1 MFALLFMFAGI
12 ALGYLLRET
21 RAAAFF
27 CRLVMPCIL
36 ALLFCMGA
44 LIGNNRAIMDNLD
57 TLGLQGLI
65 LAACTMTGSCIA
77 VTIIV
82 RLFFKDNKADRYPRS
97 IAVPPD
103 GSKPGEKA

>member
-1 MFALLFMFAGI
+1 MFAGI

-21 RAAAFF
+21 RTAAFF

-65 LAACTMTGSCIA
+65 LAVCAMIGSSIV

-82 RLFFKDNKADRYPRS
+82 RLFFKDNKADRYPRN
-97 IAVPPD
+97 IAVPSE
-103 GSKPGEKA
+103 GTKPGEKA

>member
-1 MFALLFMFAGI
+1 MFAGI
-12 ALGYLLRET
+12 AVGYLLRET

-57 TLGLQGLI
+57 TLGLQGFI
-65 LAACTMTGSCIA
+65 LAVAGMTGSCIA

-82 RLFFKDNKADRYPRS
+82 RLFFKDNKADRLPQSITVPSDRS
-97 IAVPPD
+97 T
-103 GSKPGEKA
+103 PGEKA

>member
-44 LIGNNRAIMDNLD
+44 LIGNNRTIMDNLD
-57 TLGLQGLI
+57 TLGLQGLL
-65 LAACTMTGSCIA
+65 LAVAGMTGSAIA

-82 RLFFKDNKADRYPRS
+82 RLFFKDNKADRISHS
-97 IAVPPD
+97 IAVPSD
-103 GSKPGEKA
+103 GSTHGEKA

>member
-12 ALGYLLRET
+12 AVGYLLRET
-21 RAAAFF
+21 MAASFF

-65 LAACTMTGSCIA
+65 LAVAGMTGSAIA
-77 VTIIV
+77 ISIIV
-82 RLFFKDNKADRYPRS
+82 RLFFKDNKGDPLPQS
-97 IAVPPD
+97 IAVPSD
-103 GSKPGEKA
+103 DSTPGEKA

>member
-57 TLGLQGLI
+57 TLGLQGLM
-65 LAACTMTGSCIA
+65 LACATMIGSSLV
-77 VTIIV
+77 VTLVV
-82 RLFFKDNKADRYPRS
+82 RIFFKDNKADHYPCGIS
-97 IAVPPD
+97 VPQD
-103 GSKPGEKA
+103 SSETGKQA

>member
-1 MFALLFMFAGI
+1 MFAGI

-21 RAAAFF
+21 RTAAFF

-44 LIGNNRAIMDNLD
+44 LIGNNKVIMDNLD

-65 LAACTMTGSCIA
+65 LAVCAMIGSSIV

-97 IAVPPD
+97 IAVPSD
-103 GSKPGEKA
+103 GTKPGEKA